1 MSVCNYTT
9 SINGTDCIGDSRA
22 IINQNFLNLDN
33 AVCNLVS
40 AGINT
45 NNTTTVAMTFN
56 PATRVVSSSVNSS
69 SITVNELA
77 NNAVETAKIKDA
89 NVTTSKLAFDG
100 GSLSHRNKVINGA
113 FEIWQRG
120 TSFTSSNYF
129 TADRF
134 LVTRSG
140 SGIGTGSTNLTVT
153 KVTTTPSQ
161 FPSDPDNF
169 TSCMKIQRV
178 AGDTSTQTVK
188 LLYVLEAKDCLSFS
202 GKSATLSFF
211 VKRGTD
217 FTSTDL
223 TSYIHTGVSE
233 NQGVTSLHSNTW
245 NGINTQA
252 SSVIPVSFNW
262 QRITQTVSIASNVK
276 EIGISIQY
284 TPQAGSAGA
293 DETLY
298 ITGMQFELGATV
310 TPFEYRPTS
319 YEIDLCQ
326 RYFEKS
332 YNLDQTPGDAAV
344 AEAIQYMIPASSN
357 TLYGSGG
364 NFLTRKYRAPQVTI
378 FNPTGV
384 PPSSNKF
391 KDTGGSVYT
400 VSGTQ
405 STETRIST
413 ITTAV
418 SIASGKVLQY
428 HYIADAEIV

>member
-9 SINGTDCIGDSRA
+9 LINGTDCIGDSRA
-22 IINQNFLNLDN
+22 IINQNFSNLDN
-33 AVCNLVS
+33 AVCALSSTGIGVS
-40 AGINT
+40 NT
-45 NNTTTVAMTFN
+45 STIAMTFN
-56 PATRVVSSSVNSS
+56 PATRVISSSLIASS
-69 SITVNELA
+69 VSVIELA
-77 NNAVETAKIKDA
+77 DDAVETAKIKNS

-134 LVTRSG
+134 LVTRGG

-153 KVTTTPSQ
+153 KDTTTPSQ
-161 FPSDPDNF
+161 LPLDPDNF
-169 TSCMKIQRV
+169 TSCIKIQRV

-188 LLYVLEAKDCLSFS
+188 LIYVLEAKDCLPFS

-223 TSYIHTGVSE
+223 TSYVHTGVSE
-233 NQGVTSLHSNTW
+233 NQGISSLHSNSWT
-245 NGINTQA
+245 GINTQA
-252 SSVIPVSFNW
+252 SPAIPVSFNW
-262 QRITQTVSIASNVK
+262 QRITQTVSIANNVK
-276 EIGISIQY
+276 EIGFSIQY

-298 ITGMQFELGATV
+298 ITGVQFELGTTV
-310 TPFEYRPTS
+310 TPFEYRS
-319 YEIDLCQ
+319 IGYELDLCQ

-332 YNLDQTPGDAAV
+332 YDLDQAPGTAATT
-344 AEAIQYMIPASSN
+344 EAVQYAIPGLSN
-357 TLYGSGG
+357 TLYGSSG
-364 NFLTRKYRAPQVTI
+364 NFLTRKFKAPQVTV
-378 FNPTGV
+378 FNPTGTA
-384 PPSSNKF
+384 PSSNKF
-391 KDTGGSVYT
+391 IDTGGSIYT
-400 VSGTQ
+400 VTNTQ

-413 ITTAV
+413 ITTSV
-418 SIASGKVLQY
+418 PIANGKILQY
-428 HYIADAEIV
+428 HYIADAEII

>member
-1 MSVCNYTT
+1 MSVCNYTV

-22 IINQNFLNLDN
+22 IINQNFSNLDN
-33 AVCNLVS
+33 AVCALSSTGIGVS
-40 AGINT
+40 NT
-45 NNTTTVAMTFN
+45 STIAMTFN
-56 PATRVVSSSVNSS
+56 PATRVISASLNSLSVSV
-69 SITVNELA
+69 IELGD
-77 NNAVETAKIKDA
+77 NAVETAKIKDS

-120 TSFTSSNYF
+120 TLFTSSNYF

-134 LVTRSG
+134 LVIRGG

-153 KVTTTPSQ
+153 RDITTPSQ

-188 LLYVLEAKDCLSFS
+188 LIYVLEAKDCLPFS

-223 TSYIHTGVSE
+223 TSYVHTGVSE
-233 NQGVTSLHSNTW
+233 NQGISSLHSNSWT
-245 NGINTQA
+245 GINTQA
-252 SSVIPVSFNW
+252 SPAIPVSFNW
-262 QRITQTVSIASNVK
+262 QRITQTVSIANNVK
-276 EIGISIQY
+276 EIGFSIQY

-298 ITGMQFELGATV
+298 ITGVQFELGETV
-310 TPFEYRPTS
+310 TPFEYRAIG
-319 YEIDLCQ
+319 YELDLCQ

-332 YNLDQTPGDAAV
+332 YDLDQAPGTAATT
-344 AEAIQYMIPASSN
+344 EAIQYAIPGSSN
-357 TLYGSGG
+357 TLYGSSG
-364 NFLTRKYRAPQVTI
+364 NFLTRKFKAPQVI
-378 FNPTGV
+378 VFNPTGAA
-384 PPSSNKF
+384 PSSNKF
-391 KDTGGSVYT
+391 RDTGGSIYT
-400 VSGTQ
+400 VTNTQ

-413 ITTAV
+413 ITTSV
-418 SIASGKVLQY
+418 PIANGKILQY
-428 HYIADAEIV
+428 HYIADAEII

>member
-9 SINGTDCIGDSRA
+9 LINGTDCIGDSRA

-33 AVCNLVS
+33 AVCALSSGNVNVS
-40 AGINT
+40 STSTIAL
-45 NNTTTVAMTFN
+45 AFN
-56 PATRVVSSSVNSS
+56 PATSVISSSLNASS
-69 SITVNELA
+69 VSVIELA
-77 NNAVETAKIKDA
+77 DDAVETAKIKNS

-134 LVTRSG
+134 LVTRGG
-140 SGIGTGSTNLTVT
+140 SGIGAGLTNLTVT
-153 KVTTTPSQ
+153 QDMTTPSQ
-161 FPSDPDNF
+161 FPTDPDNF

-188 LLYVLEAKDCLSFS
+188 LIYVIEAKDCLSFG

-223 TSYIHTGVSE
+223 TSYVHTGVSE
-233 NQGVTSLHSNTW
+233 NQGITSLHSNTW

-276 EIGISIQY
+276 EIGLSIEY

-298 ITGMQFELGATV
+298 ITGVQFELGTTV
-310 TPFEYRPTS
+310 TPFEYRPIS
-319 YEIDLCQ
+319 YELDLCQ

-332 YNLDQTPGDAAV
+332 YDLDQTPGTAAI
-344 AEAIQYMIPASSN
+344 AQAIQHAIPASSN
-357 TLYGSGG
+357 ILYGSSG
-364 NFLTRKYRAPQVTI
+364 NFLTRKYRAPQVTV

-384 PPSSNKF
+384 APSSGKF
-391 KDTGGSVYT
+391 IDTGGSVYT

-418 SIASGKVLQY
+418 NIASGKVLQY